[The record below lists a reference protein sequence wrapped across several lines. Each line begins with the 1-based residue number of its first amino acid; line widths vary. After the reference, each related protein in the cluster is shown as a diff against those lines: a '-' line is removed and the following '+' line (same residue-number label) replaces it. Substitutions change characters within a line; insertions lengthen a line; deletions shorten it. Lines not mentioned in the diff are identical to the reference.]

1 MTRRKQTQRTLWEG
15 MVDEDVRALY
25 EPWMIEA
32 DRLLEDEEL
41 IEGVFAAQGQRHEH
55 SATKGRSQTP
65 AEMVLRL
72 LLLKHVR
79 NWSFDTL
86 EREVRANLVY
96 RDFARIG
103 LGKVPDAK
111 TLARIAQALGGE
123 VIAELHR
130 RLVAIAQEEGVIQG
144 RRMRVDTT
152 VVETNIH
159 YPTDSSLL
167 GDGARVL
174 TRTMKRIE
182 KQAAGKL
189 KKKLRDRT
197 RSVSKRVIAIATAS
211 RHRGPEGE
219 EKRKK
224 QYRELLRYSR
234 QILNDAQR
242 VIAEVEQMPAR
253 SKTAL
258 RGLRETLSTM
268 ADRVRQ
274 VVRQAKARVFEG
286 LTQLPGKIV
295 SLFEPHTEIIRKGKA
310 SKPTEFGKMVQ
321 LQEAENQVITHYEVF
336 DKRPSDRELLL
347 PSVEAYERKLGRVP
361 RLVTADAGFYAQEQ
375 ERAVKEKGVKWV
387 AVPNRS
393 TRSAERKKLEHSRW
407 FKKAQRWR
415 TGCEGRISVI
425 KRRHG
430 LNRCRYRGAEGMKRW
445 VGLGVL
451 ADNLINIG
459 KTLAVA
465 RA

>member
-1 MTRRKQTQRTLWEG
+1 MTRRKQGQRTLWEG
-15 MVDEDVRALY
+15 MVDEDVRALW
-25 EPWMIEA
+25 EPWMIQA

-41 IEGVFAAQGQRHEH
+41 IDRVWEAQGRRHEH
-55 SATKGRSQTP
+55 SATRGRSQTP

-79 NWSFDTL
+79 HWSFDTL
-86 EREVRANLVY
+86 EREVRMNLCY

-130 RLVAIAQEEGVIQG
+130 RLVEIAQEEGVIQG
-144 RRMRVDTT
+144 RKLRVDTT

-182 KQAAGKL
+182 TQAGTL
-189 KKKLRDRT
+189 KRKVRDRT
-197 RSVSKRVIAIATAS
+197 RSVIKRVIAIATAS
-211 RHRGPEGE
+211 RHKGPEGE
-219 EKRKK
+219 AKRKK
-224 QYRELLRYSR
+224 QYKKLLRFSR
-234 QILNDAQR
+234 QILNDAKR
-242 VIAEVEQMPAR
+242 VIAEVEEM
-253 SKTAL
+253 TAKRKRGV
-258 RGLRETLSTM
+258 RGLCERLSGM

-274 VVRQAKARVFEG
+274 VVKQAKARVFDG
-286 LTQLPGKIV
+286 LTQMPGKIV

-310 SKPTEFGKMVQ
+310 SKPTEFGKLVQ
-321 LQEAENQVITHYEVF
+321 VQETEHQIITHYDVF
-336 DKRPSDRELLL
+336 DQRPSDRDLLL
-347 PSVEAYERKLGRVP
+347 GAVEAHERLLGRVP
-361 RLVTADAGFYAQEQ
+361 RLATADAGYYSRAQEQ
-375 ERAVKEKGVKWV
+375 AVEAKGVKWV

-393 TRSAERKKLEHSRW
+393 TRSVERKKKEHSRW

-415 TGCEGRISVI
+415 TGCEGRISVL

-445 VGLGVL
+445 VGLGVM
-451 ADNLINIG
+451 ADTLINIG
-459 KTLAVA
+459 NVLAA

>member
-1 MTRRKQTQRTLWEG
+1 MTRRRQAQRTLWEG
-15 MVDEDVRALY
+15 VVDEDVRALY
-25 EPWMIEA
+25 EPWMSEA

-41 IEGVFAAQGQRHEH
+41 IDSVWAAQGQRHQH
-55 SATKGRSQTP
+55 SATRGRAQTP

-96 RDFARIG
+96 RDFTRIG
-103 LGKVPDAK
+103 MGKVPDAK

-123 VIAELHR
+123 VIAELHG
-130 RLVAIAQEEGVIQG
+130 RLVEIARQEGVIQG
-144 RRMRVDTT
+144 RKMRVDTT

-174 TRTMKRIE
+174 TRTMKKIE

-189 KKKLRDRT
+189 QRKVRDRR
-197 RSVSKRVIAIATAS
+197 RSVNKRVVAIATAS
-211 RHRGPEGE
+211 RHKGAEGE
-219 EKRKK
+219 AKRKK
-224 QYRELLRYSR
+224 QYRELLRYTR
-234 QILNDAQR
+234 QILNDAKG
-242 VIAEVEQMPAR
+242 VIQEVEQMPSR
-253 SKTAL
+253 KKSSL
-258 RGLRETLSTM
+258 RGLRESLATM

-274 VVRQAKARVFEG
+274 VVKQTKSRVFQG
-286 LTQLPGKIV
+286 VTQLPGKVV

-310 SKPTEFGKMVQ
+310 SKPTEFGKLVQ
-321 LQEAENQVITHYEVF
+321 LQEAENQIITHYEVF
-336 DKRPSDRELLL
+336 EERPSDRELLL
-347 PSVEAYERKLGRVP
+347 AAVEAHERKLGRVP
-361 RLVTADAGFYAQEQ
+361 RLVTADAGFYSLAQ
-375 ERAVKEKGVKWV
+375 ERAVQEKGVKQV

-393 TRSAERKKLEHSRW
+393 TRSAERKQLEHSRW

-415 TGCEGRISVI
+415 TGCEGRISVV

-459 KTLAVA
+459 KAMVVA

>member
-1 MTRRKQTQRTLWEG
+1 
-15 MVDEDVRALY
+15 VDEDVRALY

-32 DRLLEDEEL
+32 DKVLEDEDL
-41 IEGVFAAQGQRHEH
+41 IEGVFQAQGQRHEY

-86 EREVRANLVY
+86 EREVRANLAY
-96 RDFARIG
+96 RDFTRIG

-130 RLVAIAQEEGVIQG
+130 RLVEIAREKGVVQG
-144 RRMRVDTT
+144 RKMRVDTT

-174 TRTMKRIE
+174 TRTMKKIE
-182 KQAAGKL
+182 RAAGKL
-189 KKKLRDRT
+189 KKKVRDRT
-197 RSVSKRVIAIATAS
+197 RSVNKRVVAIATAS

-234 QILNDAQR
+234 QILNDAKR
-242 VIAEVEQMPAR
+242 VIGEVEQMPAR
-253 SKTAL
+253 KKTTL
-258 RGLRETLSTM
+258 RGLRENLSAM
-268 ADRVRQ
+268 AVQVRQ
-274 VVRQAKARVFEG
+274 VVKQTKARVFEG
-286 LTQLPGKIV
+286 LTQLPGKVV
-295 SLFEPHTEIIRKGKA
+295 SLFEAHTEIIRKGKA

-321 LQEAENQVITHYEVF
+321 VQEAENQVITHFEVF

-347 PSVEAYERKLGRVP
+347 SAVEAHERKLGRVP
-361 RLVTADAGFYAQEQ
+361 HLVTADAGFYAQEQ

-430 LNRCRYRGAEGMKRW
+430 LSRCRYRGAEGMKRW
-445 VGLGVL
+445 VGLGVM

-459 KTLAVA
+459 KALAVA
-465 RA
+465 YA